1 MQLHLLTECSIKD
14 EKMYLFSYLNKY
26 VMKVV
31 NYSEFRSNLTENL
44 NSVNDD
50 KEIVIVSRTQGK
62 NVVVMDLDEYN
73 SILET
78 LHLTSTKA
86 NRKRLETAITEMKKG
101 KSLKRKL
108 IYK

>member
-1 MQLHLLTECSIKD
+1 MR
-14 EKMYLFSYLNKY
+14 
-26 VMKVV
+26 VV
-31 NYSEFRSNLTENL
+31 NYSEFRNNLTDNL
-44 NSVNDD
+44 NTVNEN

-86 NRKRLETAITEMKKG
+86 NRKRLEDAITEMKKG
-101 KSLKRKL
+101 KSIKRNL
-108 IYK
+108 IEK